1 MLPTTN
7 FPGAWPNQKNG
18 SAGHFWVATQ
28 QLRNTGVNKIPVN
41 FDPHRSSS
49 SGAPCPTPRDIWTDV
64 GRSIRRR
71 AAARRRSQRRPPLS
85 PPPRSAADNNT
96 HTDTEKVRGGGLS
109 TSSKCGKAEG
119 PVETRPPA
127 RRNSQWGEK
136 VEGQKVK
143 GSFKQMTSCFFPP
156 CHDLQRQ

>member
-7 FPGAWPNQKNG
+7 FPGAWEVHFKLPTKPCPNQKNG

-28 QLRNTGVNKIPVN
+28 QLRNTDFNKIPVN

-96 HTDTEKVRGGGLS
+96 HTDTEKVRGGGYPHHPNV
-109 TSSKCGKAEG
+109 GKLR
-119 PVETRPPA
+119 VQW
-127 RRNSQWGEK
+127 RRGLLHAGTHNGERK
-136 VEGQKVK
+136 LKVK
-143 GSFKQMTSCFFPP
+143 RSKEV
-156 CHDLQRQ
+156 LNR